1 MGTKNRERRAAKAKR
16 RAREAGRRSGGG
28 AWHERRTDPPYERL
42 FTRGEQVRG
51 LLELGA
57 AAMER
62 GDDEFVNDAISLLAS
77 AEVALVDRESEAALL
92 AIVSLLWTHGWQPAE
107 LVRHARRAD
116 ARFGRLVAVAVA
128 ADHAGRDARTLHPAW
143 AAQVESL
150 GLPAVARST
159 GWLAGFT
166 RAARSWRGDSL
177 VATVIGALRVLYG
190 VGPLPPVLPP
200 PGQTAASPRASA
212 DVDDPVLVIG
222 VRALL
227 AQAES
232 TTFDAEAAAFTAK
245 GRQLMARHVI
255 DAVVLWASCGRYE
268 RPTTIRL
275 PIDDPYADIKAL
287 LLHHVALRSRSRRAR
302 PSHVPYGLVSVVGFA
317 LGTSPPPSCCSPR
330 CSCSRRWR
338 CRPRAPRRH
347 PVPGP
352 AAGRSARRSW
362 WRPFTRR
369 VDQRLGADQR
379 RSSRATPPTTT
390 TVRCCP
396 CWPPATMLSTTPFR
410 SCSAPS
416 SPALC
421 AAGTTRLDG

>member
-1 MGTKNRERRAAKAKR
+1 MRKPVPRDAPSAWSVGVAHRPSATLWHPLRTVGGMGTKNRERRAAKAKR

-42 FTRGEQVRG
+42 FTRGEQARG

-62 GDDEFVNDAISLLAS
+62 GDDEFVNDAISMLAS

-166 RAARSWRGDSL
+166 RREELARRSL
-177 VATVIGALRVLYG
+177 VATVVGVLRVLYG

-200 PGQTAASPRASA
+200 PGDITASCRLDASA
-212 DVDDPVLVIG
+212 VVDDPVLAR

-232 TTFDAEAAAFTAK
+232 TTFEAEAEAFTAK
-245 GRQLMARHVI
+245 AQELMARHAI
-255 DAVVLWASCGRYE
+255 DAAVLWARSERDE
-268 RPTTIRL
+268 RPTMIRVA
-275 PIDDPYADIKAL
+275 IDDPYADIKSL
-287 LLHHVALRSRSRRAR
+287 LLQHIAHHSRCRAVFHRPLRPLRGRRFRVRRRRGRDAV
-302 PSHVPYGLVSVVGFA
+302 HVPAGAVAGCV
-317 LGTSPPPSCCSPR
+317 
-330 CSCSRRWR
+330 
-338 CRPRAPRRH
+338 
-347 PVPGP
+347 
-352 AAGRSARRSW
+352 AGRGS
-362 WRPFTRR
+362 
-369 VDQRLGADQR
+369 QG
-379 RSSRATPPTTT
+379 RA
-390 TVRCCP
+390 
-396 CWPPATMLSTTPFR
+396 
-410 SCSAPS
+410 
-416 SPALC
+416 
-421 AAGTTRLDG
+421 G